1 MTTMFGGGACANDE
15 EAKEPTISNK
25 ERATLF
31 TMCLLAVRTSTS
43 SLSNTSGTC
52 FGGPRLL
59 EPKTIAPPRSHFAL
73 PTDSITSPSHGRRL
87 RVEKCGK
94 RIDIAEGRACS
105 VDRFDF
111 SSPGAGFIS
120 ADANEVANALSTKK
134 LRMKDTFLIG
144 GADGCEPCVKRPPRI
159 WTGFTGLTGSG
170 SESKSSKS
178 CKSCLVSFKAP
189 SGANV
194 QSRTRERNSLGS
206 HDTDLKTRGVG
217 MRSGRNRISSF
228 DFRYNAISR
237 ARDKEW
243 RVSQSLAVACRVR
256 T

>member
-52 FGGPRLL
+52 FRGARLL
-59 EPKTIAPPRSHFAL
+59 EPKTIAPQRSHFAL

-87 RVEKCGK
+87 RVGRCGK

-120 ADANEVANALSTKK
+120 ADANEVANALSTEKITHEGHVSHRRRRW
-134 LRMKDTFLIG
+134 LRTL
-144 GADGCEPCVKRPPRI
+144 RQ
-159 WTGFTGLTGSG
+159 
-170 SESKSSKS
+170 
-178 CKSCLVSFKAP
+178 AP
-189 SGANV
+189 SAN
-194 QSRTRERNSLGS
+194 L
-206 HDTDLKTRGVG
+206 D
-217 MRSGRNRISSF
+217 RI
-228 DFRYNAISR
+228 YGINWI
-237 ARDKEW
+237 
-243 RVSQSLAVACRVR
+243 
-256 T
+256 